1 MAINTPD
8 PHAIAIARAVQER
21 VAPDMVILFG
31 SRATGR
37 HHEHSDVDLLVVT
50 DNDGPSS
57 AGLNAYHINQDYL
70 KVNPPRLEI
79 GVIRMTRKDFDYY
92 RRANQHIAGQA
103 ARYGVIMNGERLGPP
118 PDYHD
123 GYPEHWPET
132 RRRIENAE
140 KYNDTFNDLLDL
152 NHWNQD
158 AIGFLGQQAVEN
170 ALKGWL
176 SSYNDDRTFG
186 HDLIPLWRDIQKIE
200 DWSNLELGR
209 VHEAVSGLFNLVEYE
224 DPNRPG
230 EECDWLTNYGVLYRY
245 AGSSYHMSRQERLTL
260 KEKVNNVVAAVVER
274 IHAISGTTES
284 DVYPEGIKPWDVTP
298 E

>member
-1 MAINTPD
+1 MSINTPD
-8 PHAIAIARAVQER
+8 QHAIAIARAVQEK

-50 DNDGPSS
+50 KDESQLS

-70 KVNPPRLEI
+70 NVKPPRLEI

-103 ARYGVIMNGERLGPP
+103 AHYGVIMNGERLGPP

-123 GYPEHWPET
+123 GYPDHWPET

-140 KYNDTFNDLLDL
+140 KNHDTFNDLLDL

-158 AIGFLGQQAVEN
+158 AIGFLAQQAVEN
-170 ALKGWL
+170 VLKGWL
-176 SSYNDDRTFG
+176 SAYNDDRTFG
-186 HDLIPLWRDIQKIE
+186 HDLISLWRDIQKIE
-200 DWSNLELGR
+200 DWSNPELGR
-209 VHEAVSGLFNLVEYE
+209 VYEAASELFNLVEYE

-230 EECDWLTNYGVLYRY
+230 DECDWLTNYGVLYRY

-260 KEKVNNVVAAVVER
+260 REKVNNVIVAVVER
-274 IHAISGTTES
+274 IHAISGTTEV
-284 DVYPEGIKPWDVTP
+284 DVYPEGIKPWDIIP

>member
-1 MAINTPD
+1 M
-8 PHAIAIARAVQER
+8 
-21 VAPDMVILFG
+21 ILFG

-50 DNDGPSS
+50 DNEGPSN
-57 AGLNAYHINQDYL
+57 AGPNAYHINQDYL
-70 KVNPPRLEI
+70 NVNLPRLEI

-103 ARYGVIMNGERLGPP
+103 ARYGVVMNGEILGPP
-118 PDYHD
+118 PDYDD
-123 GYPEHWPET
+123 GYPDHWPET

-140 KYNDTFNDLLDL
+140 KNNYSFNDFVDSDY
-152 NHWNQD
+152 WNQD

-176 SSYNDDRTFG
+176 SAYNDDRTFG
-186 HDLIPLWRDIQKIE
+186 HDLIPLWKDIQKIE
-200 DWSNLELGR
+200 DWSNPDHGR
-209 VHEAVSGLFNLVEYE
+209 VHEAVSELFNLVEYE

-230 EECDWLTNYGVLYRY
+230 VECDWLTNYGVLYRY

-260 KEKVNNVVAAVVER
+260 KEKVNDVIISVVER
-274 IHAISGTTES
+274 IHTISGTTEP
-284 DVYPEGIKPWDVTP
+284 DVYPEGIKPWDIIP

>member
-1 MAINTPD
+1 MSINTPD
-8 PHAIAIARAVQER
+8 QHAIAIARAVQEK

-50 DNDGPSS
+50 KDESQLS

-70 KVNPPRLEI
+70 KVKPPRLEI
-79 GVIRMTRKDFDYY
+79 GVIRMTRKDFDYC

-103 ARYGVIMNGERLGPP
+103 ARYGIVMNDEILGCP
-118 PDYHD
+118 PDYDD
-123 GYPEHWPET
+123 GYPEHWSET

-140 KYNDTFNDLLDL
+140 KNNYSFNDLVDS
-152 NHWNQD
+152 NYWNQD
-158 AIGFLGQQAVEN
+158 AIGFLAQQAVEN

-176 SSYNDDRTFG
+176 SAHNDDRTFG
-186 HDLIPLWRDIQKIE
+186 HNLISLWRDIQNIE
-200 DWSNLELGR
+200 DWSNPELRR
-209 VHEAVSGLFNLVEYE
+209 VYSPVSELFNLVEYE
-224 DPNRPG
+224 DPNRPD

-245 AGSSYHMSRQERLTL
+245 AGSSYHMSRHERLTL
-260 KEKVNNVVAAVVER
+260 RENVNVAVAAIVER
-274 IHAISGTTES
+274 VHAISGTTES
-284 DVYPEGIKPWDVTP
+284 DVYPEGIKPWDIIP

>member
-1 MAINTPD
+1 
-8 PHAIAIARAVQER
+8 
-21 VAPDMVILFG
+21 MVILFG

-70 KVNPPRLEI
+70 KVNLPRLEI
-79 GVIRMTRKDFDYY
+79 GVIRMTRKDFDYC

-123 GYPEHWPET
+123 DYPDHWPET

-158 AIGFLGQQAVEN
+158 AIGFLGQQARRERIEGV
-170 ALKGWL
+170 AVGLQ
-176 SSYNDDRTFG
+176 RRQ
-186 HDLIPLWRDIQKIE
+186 DLIPLWRDIQNIE
-200 DWSNLELGR
+200 DWSNPELGR
-209 VHEAVSGLFNLVEYE
+209 VYSDVSELFNLVEYE
-224 DPNRPG
+224 DPNRPD

-245 AGSSYHMSRQERLTL
+245 AGSSYHRSRQERLTL
-260 KEKVNNVVAAVVER
+260 KEKVNNVIAAVVER
-274 IHAISGTTES
+274 IHAISGTNES
-284 DVYPEGIKPWDVTP
+284 DVYLEGIKPWDIIP

>member
-21 VAPDMVILFG
+21 EAPDMVILFG

-50 DNDGPSS
+50 DDEGSASTGP
-57 AGLNAYHINQDYL
+57 NAYHINQDYL
-70 KVNPPRLEI
+70 NVNPPRLEI

-103 ARYGVIMNGERLGPP
+103 ARYGIVMNGEILDPP
-118 PDYHD
+118 PDYDD
-123 GYPEHWPET
+123 GYPDHWPET

-140 KYNDTFNDLLDL
+140 KNSYTFNDLVHS
-152 NHWNQD
+152 NYWNQD
-158 AIGFLGQQAVEN
+158 AIGFLAQQAVEN
-170 ALKGWL
+170 VLKGWL
-176 SSYNDDRTFG
+176 SAYNDDRTFG
-186 HDLIPLWRDIQKIE
+186 HDLIPLWRDIQNIE
-200 DWSNLELGR
+200 DWSNPELGR
-209 VHEAVSGLFNLVEYE
+209 VHEAVSEIFNLVEYD

-230 EECDWLTNYGVLYRY
+230 AECDWLTNYGVLYRY

-260 KEKVNNVVAAVVER
+260 KEKVNAAIAAIIER
-274 IHAISGTTES
+274 IHDLSGTTDA
-284 DVYPEGIKPWDVTP
+284 DVYPTGIKPWDVIP